1 MSRRFMWIYTGM
13 CKSPF
18 SFSTLI
24 DKSSSSS
31 SFSSE
36 DAGHSVNLLNHWNIL
51 WIVVFVPGMLS
62 FARFCK

>member
-24 DKSSSSS
+24 DKGGSSS

-36 DAGHSVNLLNHWNIL
+36 DAVHTVNLSAKIL
-51 WIVVFVPGMLS
+51 KLLVNS
-62 FARFCK
+62 CFCAGDA